1 MAGRRASRDAWND
14 TYLAEATKIVETA
27 ASYGIYTL
35 LDMHQDVLSDAF
47 CGEGI
52 PRWALRVGPD
62 KNFGEKHGFP
72 WPLDRPPPEADLET
86 RTHGPTLPIPT
97 RFGCTKNQ
105 TKSTWPEREV
115 SAAAASAYGQLY
127 DSVNPHDPER
137 GGYGAA
143 GGPLGALLAPRGGHV
158 PRTQLR
164 PWVRADQ
171 RALRGQRVRE
181 SPSDGSGRRGPAQAA
196 AGVRRS
202 QRSDPGGGRGRAHLL
217 CGRHLGRL
225 RRAKVVREG
234 FRRRRGRT
242 LRQPQRPGVPLLR
255 ASAKRARRRLT
266 SPRSARRGGSV
277 GGMLTEFGSPGWFS
291 RFTEAAAAAES
302 LLQSWSMWEWKT
314 FTKDAPGEDGNVQ
327 NAAWGA
333 DKTGVGG
340 VVFTGSAVR
349 PKVRRQLSR
358 AYATAVAG
366 ETLTN
371 SFDAESAV
379 FRLSFR
385 ARLSCAL
392 PTEIFLPSAERY
404 PSGFDLRGARRRCVV
419 AVRRRRGRGLDRA
432 IVDPAR
438 VKEGATVQS
447 RPRRRGGSA
456 V

>member
-1 MAGRRASRDAWND
+1 
-14 TYLAEATKIVETA
+14 
-27 ASYGIYTL
+27 
-35 LDMHQDVLSDAF
+35 MHQDVLSDAF

-72 WPLDRPPPEADLET
+72 WPLDRPLPEADLET

-127 DSVNPHDPER
+127 DSVNPHDPR
-137 GGYGAA
+137 ARAA
-143 GGPLGALLAPRGGHV
+143 TGPLEGRWALFWRRVAATFRARSSVLGYELINEPFAGNVYENPLLMVPGVADLHKLQPAYDGLSAAIREEDEDALIFFAGVTWDDFDARKWYGEGFSAAPGGERFANRSVLAYHFYAP
-158 PRTQLR
+158 PQK
-164 PWVRADQ
+164 
-171 RALRGQRVRE
+171 RGQEASYFAEKQRE
-181 SPSDGSGRRGPAQAA
+181 
-196 AGVRRS
+196 
-202 QRSDPGGGRGRAHLL
+202 
-217 CGRHLGRL
+217 
-225 RRAKVVREG
+225 
-234 FRRRRGRT
+234 
-242 LRQPQRPGVPLLR
+242 
-255 ASAKRARRRLT
+255 ARRL
-266 SPRSARRGGSV
+266 GV
-277 GGMLTEFGSPGWFS
+277 GGMLTEFGSPGWFG

-340 VVFTGSAVR
+340 VVFAGGAVR

-404 PSGFDLRGARRRCVV
+404 PSGFDLAVEPAGAASWRFAGDEAGDWIELV
-419 AVRRRRGRGLDRA
+419 
-432 IVDPAR
+432 VDPAR
-438 VKEGATVQS
+438 VKEGATVS
-447 RPRRRGGSA
+447 LTVAPKKEGGGSA